1 MEQQQIEIPSYF
13 LCPISLELMQDPVTL
28 LTGITYDRS
37 SIEKW
42 LVTNKPHTCPVTRQP
57 LSDLTLTPN
66 HTLCRLIQSWC
77 DANSAYG
84 YEPPPTPK
92 PPVDLDHLANLLASA
107 QKPATRVE
115 SLREIKSIVSESETN
130 RRHVLSTPGMVTFLA
145 SLVTEQS
152 SLNEALSILCSLHL
166 SESNII
172 EIIEQHG
179 DIMDSLAVVLQSKS
193 ANYIRSYAV
202 QFLRSITEHVSPT
215 RLVNVQQEL
224 FQELVNTVRDQV
236 MTKSALYVLAGLC
249 PYGRN
254 RIKAV
259 RAGAVPVLIQMLLDE
274 PERRICELALVVLDR
289 LCGCA
294 EGRAEV
300 ASHPTG
306 IAIVEKKILRVS
318 HLATERAVRIL
329 WLVARHV
336 ATPAV
341 LHEMVQVGAVNKL
354 CLVLQSEDCGA
365 KAKEKA
371 MDVLRLH
378 HNVWRNSPCL
388 LPQFLKLYPS
398 C

>member
-13 LCPISLELMQDPVTL
+13 LCPISLELMQDPVTP

-42 LVTNKPHTCPVTRQP
+42 IETNIPHTCPVTRQT
-57 LSDLTLTPN
+57 LTDLTLTPN
-66 HTLCRLIQSWC
+66 HTLRRLIQSWC
-77 DANSAYG
+77 AANTAYG

-92 PPVDLDHLANLLASA
+92 PPKDPVHLAHLLASA

-115 SLREIKSIVSESETN
+115 SLSEIRNIVLESETN
-130 RRHVLSTPGMVTFLA
+130 RRYVLSTPGMVVFLA
-145 SLVTEQS
+145 SLITEQS
-152 SLNEALSILCSLHL
+152 SLNEALSILCSLQL
-166 SESNII
+166 SESNIV
-172 EIIEQHG
+172 EIIEKNCG
-179 DIMDSLAVVLQSKS
+179 IIDLLAVVLQKS
-193 ANYIRSYAV
+193 DNHIRSLAV
-202 QFLRSITEHVSPT
+202 QLLRSITEHVSPA
-215 RLVNVQQEL
+215 RIVNVQQD
-224 FQELVNTVRDQV
+224 FFRELVNVVRDQV
-236 MTKSALYVLAGLC
+236 GTKSALYVLAGLC
-249 PYGRN
+249 PFGRN

-259 RAGAVPVLIQMLLDE
+259 RAGVVPLLIEMLLDE
-274 PERRICELALVVLDR
+274 PDRRICELALVVLDR

-300 ASHPTG
+300 AGNATG
-306 IAIVEKKILRVS
+306 IAIVARKILRVS
-318 HLATERAVRIL
+318 HLASERAVRIL

-341 LHEMVQVGAVNKL
+341 LHEMMQVGAVDKL

-371 MDVLRLH
+371 MEILRLH

-388 LPQFLKLYPS
+388 LPQFLNLYPS